1 MMTSPEEICVDDT
14 RVSAKTSSVNELLHS
29 NHPPTEFEAI
39 LVRDDILEIQGDL
52 EDLSTKTQAATSSL
66 LGRSFEKRQTLQNS
80 LHAHRAVLSPLHRV
94 PVEIL
99 AQIFTLCLPP
109 FPSRPSV
116 NDAPLLFERICTRW
130 RDVARSTRIL
140 WTSITLDLVPE
151 ATEFEVA
158 IARDWPSRAGHYPLS
173 IALGTQAQLRGELAS
188 RRGFSYSSL

>member
-1 MMTSPEEICVDDT
+1 MSLQ
-14 RVSAKTSSVNELLHS
+14 VNELLHS
-29 NHPPTEFEAI
+29 NHSPTEFEAI
-39 LVRDDILEIQGDL
+39 LVRNAILEMRDDL
-52 EDLSTKTQAATSSL
+52 EDLSSKTQAVTGSL
-66 LGRSFEKRQTLQNS
+66 LGHWQIEKRQAFQNS
-80 LHAHRAVLSPLHRV
+80 LHAHRAVFSPLHRV

-140 WTSITLDLVPE
+140 WASITLDLLPG
-151 ATEFEVA
+151 AMEFEMS